1 MKTKYIFSE
10 KSVYDRVYK
19 KNRVYTVG
27 QMMIA
32 YADIQQL
39 VKSVQ
44 SMFRLTCNIYLVNLP
59 AGQLLPLGPAVA

>member
-1 MKTKYIFSE
+1 
-10 KSVYDRVYK
+10 
-19 KNRVYTVG
+19 
-27 QMMIA
+27 MMIA

-59 AGQLLPLGPAVA
+59 AGQLLPLDPAVA